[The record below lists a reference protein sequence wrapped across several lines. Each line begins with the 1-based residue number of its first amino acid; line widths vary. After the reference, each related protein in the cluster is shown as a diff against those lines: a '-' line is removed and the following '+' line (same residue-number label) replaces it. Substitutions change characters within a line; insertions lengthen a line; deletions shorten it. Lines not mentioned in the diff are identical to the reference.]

1 MFPNDSSEM
10 IDTGEMK
17 IIQESLREIKDT
29 MVMKSDTKDIV
40 SAISSEVK
48 GEIKEEII
56 SEIKGEIKKSLK
68 QNWREKPNILKYN
81 PNKLPKC
88 SI

>member
-1 MFPNDSSEM
+1 M

-29 MVMKSDTKDIV
+29 MVMKPDTKDIV

-56 SEIKGEIKKSLK
+56 SEIKGEIKKNLK
-68 QNWREKPNILKYN
+68 QNWREEPNILKYN
-81 PNKLPKC
+81 QMKLPNG

>member
-1 MFPNDSSEM
+1 MSPNGSSEM

-48 GEIKEEII
+48 GEITEEII
-56 SEIKGEIKKSLK
+56 YRKL
-68 QNWREKPNILKYN
+68 REKLKRV
-81 PNKLPKC
+81 
-88 SI
+88 